1 MLMEFKFNSYDIIT
15 PPKIALCRIDT
26 QMIGYLQFTNLVI
39 KPTFCSLSEVT
50 FKCYKDTNLYDCIR
64 KHMTLVIDGFGRFV
78 IDSFSETDDGQN
90 KYKEITAYSYESTMN
105 NVTLTY
111 KEDTVFKLFDVIE
124 PEKTLLGIIQSQ
136 TGWIVKEIDSSLL
149 NKIRTMNI
157 DNEQAYGLLV
167 GDIAETFKCYFVFDT
182 MNKYIYCYDRDEVE
196 RPIKNSGI
204 NLSFRNLINE
214 VKVNE
219 SSDDII
225 TALTVT
231 GAEGVGINVVNPLG
245 NNIIYDFSYYC
256 NDYEWGIPKDIQIA
270 ISEWNNKIE
279 SKKPEYEALVGQ
291 RKRLA
296 ADKVA
301 LDGEL
306 KVLEGELKSLQD
318 VQSVNISA
326 NNTAGLE
333 EDYVK
338 IRDKES
344 EISNKKSVMSNVE
357 LEYNICVENINAI
370 VQSLSFANNFTTEQY
385 NILKY
390 YINGSVYENE
400 NFVYTTNMTEDKR
413 IEMSQQLYDQGKKVM
428 DKLSKPLYEY
438 ECDISAFMFS
448 KEYEEFTKSI
458 ELGAAVN
465 VEVKPGVWSE
475 PRLMQLVIDYDNPD
489 NTTAIL
495 SDSFR
500 LINDVYT
507 FSNDYTSALKAS
519 RKSSLSAPLW
529 DEPNKSGFYTTVND
543 YINNALNLA
552 NQEIINATNQEFTLG
567 SYGLRGKK
575 YDDESDTYDP
585 HQIAMTNNVLAFTD
599 DDWHS
604 CRTAL
609 GRITIGETEYYG
621 LVAEAIVGEL
631 IAGDQLTILNENN
644 SFKVDGNGATLNN
657 ASFTIEK
664 DNTKIVISPD
674 EGFSIKKKN
683 GSIWDDVLTEDI
695 DGNIVANSI
704 KLATGDIGG
713 WTIER
718 DRLSSPV
725 GDYIASDGTGKLS
738 LLRWNNSAAWFDGNI
753 YANNLSW
760 RYGDGDYKSIF
771 SSNGYMSGGWLGNGS
786 VGIDKRLVDEWD
798 ELYANKIVVDE
809 LIAKSI
815 TVDNLA
821 AGFIEAEGIKTEL
834 MFGGKFYVCD
844 TDNINN
850 NAQIYGYKDN
860 ISSEIQN
867 VYCMAIRSTGN
878 ISLEPGYGDVLIK
891 DKRLYAGSV
900 TANGL
905 TVNGESNFNNDISIS
920 DKYIKGRVG
929 FKDGDVWFENGFST
943 YNGDVNFYSKVRFSG
958 EVVVHQNDRDYAG
971 ASATIY
977 DKDGLKV
984 EVRNGIITHIG
995 H

>member
-1 MLMEFKFNSYDIIT
+1 ML
-15 PPKIALCRIDT
+15 
-26 QMIGYLQFTNLVI
+26 GYLEAINIVI
-39 KPTFCSLSEVT
+39 KPTICSLSERT
-50 FKCYKDTNLYDCIR
+50 FKCYKGSNFYDSII
-64 KHMTLVIDGFGRFV
+64 KKMVLEVDGFGRFQ
-78 IDSFSETDDGQN
+78 IDKVNKNTDGQTE
-90 KYKEITAYSYESTMN
+90 YKEVSAYSYEVSLN
-105 NVTLTY
+105 KITLSF
-111 KEDTVFKLFDVIE
+111 KDDTVFKLWDAVE
-124 PEKTLLGIIQSQ
+124 PEKSLLGIVELQ
-136 TGWIVKEIDSSLL
+136 TGWIIKQVDSSLL
-149 NKIRTMNI
+149 DKYRTMSI
-157 DNEQAYGLLV
+157 DKAEVYSLLM
-167 GDIAETFKCYFVFDT
+167 GDISTAFGCYFVFDT
-182 MNKYIYCYDRDEVE
+182 TEKFIYCYDKDINSH
-196 RPIKNSGI
+196 PAKNSGI
-204 NLSFRNLINE
+204 NLSFRNLIKDMD
-214 VKVNE
+214 VKE
-219 SSDDII
+219 SSDDVI
-225 TALTVT
+225 TALTVN
-231 GAEGVGINVVNPLG
+231 GAEGVGISLVNPLG
-245 NNIIYDFSYYC
+245 NNVIYDFSYYC
-256 NDYEWGIPKDIQIA
+256 NDEDWGIPSNVQTA
-270 ISEWNNKIE
+270 INNWQTKIE
-279 SKKPEYEALVGQ
+279 EERETYERYVAQ
-291 RKRLA
+291 RRQLA
-296 ADKVA
+296 IDKEQYNS
-301 LDGEL
+301 EL
-306 KVLEGELKSLQD
+306 KVLEGELKALQD
-318 VQSVNISA
+318 VQSVDI
-326 NNTAGLE
+326 AGGNE
-333 EDYVK
+333 EGLKEIYPK
-338 IRDKES
+338 IQAKET
-344 EISNKKSVMSNVE
+344 EIKNKKRMIKVKEEAYDMCLE
-357 LEYNICVENINAI
+357 LISEL
-370 VQSLSFANNFTTEQY
+370 VQSLSFENNFTKEEY
-385 NILKY
+385 DILKY
-390 YINGSVYENE
+390 YMDDAVYENE
-400 NFVYTTNMTEDKR
+400 NFVYTTTMTESDK
-413 IEMSQQLYDQGKKVM
+413 IDISQQLYIQGLKM
-428 DKLSKPLYEY
+428 MEKLSRPLYEY
-438 ECDISAFMFS
+438 ECNIAAFMFN
-448 KEYEEFTKSI
+448 KDYETFTKAI
-458 ELGAAVN
+458 ELGTLVN
-465 VEVKPGVWSE
+465 LEIKNNVWAE
-475 PRLMQLVIDYDNPD
+475 PKLMQVIIDYDNSE

-500 LINDVYT
+500 LINGVYE
-507 FSNDYTSALKAS
+507 FSDGYNQTVKAS
-519 RKSSLSAPLW
+519 RKTSLSAPLW

-543 YINNALNLA
+543 YINNDLNLA

-567 SYGLRGKK
+567 SYGIRGKK

-599 DDWHS
+599 DNWQS

-644 SFKVDGNGATLNN
+644 SFKVDASGATLLN
-657 ASFTIEK
+657 ADFTVEK
-664 DNTKIVISPD
+664 DNTKIVISPE

-683 GSIWDDVLTEDI
+683 GSIWDDVLTEDV
-695 DGNIVANSI
+695 DGNIIANSI

-815 TVDNLA
+815 TVDNLT

-891 DKRLYAGSV
+891 DKRLYVGSV

>member
-1 MLMEFKFNSYDIIT
+1 MEFKFNSNDLIKI
-15 PPKIALCRIDT
+15 PKIALCKIDL
-26 QMIGYLQFTNLVI
+26 QMLGYLEAINIVI
-39 KPTFCSLSEVT
+39 KPTFCSLSEIT
-50 FKCYKDTNLYDCIR
+50 FKCYKESNFYDSII
-64 KHMTLVIDGFGRFV
+64 KKMVLEVDGFGRFQ
-78 IDSFSETDDGQN
+78 IDRVNKNTDGQTE
-90 KYKEITAYSYESTMN
+90 YKEVSAYSYEVSLN
-105 NVTLTY
+105 KVTLSF
-111 KEDTVFKLFDVIE
+111 KDDTVFKLWDAIE
-124 PEKTLLGIIQSQ
+124 PEKSLLGIVELQ
-136 TGWIVKEIDSSLL
+136 TGWIIKQVDSSLL
-149 NKIRTMNI
+149 DKYRTMSI
-157 DNEQAYGLLV
+157 DKSEVYSLLM
-167 GDIAETFKCYFVFDT
+167 GDISTAFGCYFVFDT
-182 MNKYIYCYDRDEVE
+182 MEKFIYCYDKDINSHPV
-196 RPIKNSGI
+196 KNSGI
-204 NLSFRNLINE
+204 NLSFRNLI
-214 VKVNE
+214 KDMDIKE
-219 SSDDII
+219 SSDDVI
-225 TALTVT
+225 TALTVN
-231 GAEGVGINVVNPLG
+231 GAEGVGISLVNPLG
-245 NNIIYDFSYYC
+245 NNVIYDFSYYC
-256 NDYEWGIPKDIQIA
+256 NDEDWGIPSNVQTA
-270 ISEWNNKIE
+270 INNWQTKIE
-279 SKKPEYEALVGQ
+279 EERETYERYVAQ
-291 RKRLA
+291 RRQLA
-296 ADKVA
+296 IDKEQYNS
-301 LDGEL
+301 EL
-306 KVLEGELKSLQD
+306 KVLEGELKALQD
-318 VQSVNISA
+318 VQSVDI
-326 NNTAGLE
+326 AGGNE
-333 EDYVK
+333 EGLKEVYPK
-338 IRDKES
+338 IQAKEN
-344 EISNKKSVMSNVE
+344 EIKNKKHMIKVKEEAYDMCLE
-357 LEYNICVENINAI
+357 LISEL
-370 VQSLSFANNFTTEQY
+370 VQSLSFENNFTKEEY
-385 NILKY
+385 DILKY
-390 YINGSVYENE
+390 YIDDAVYENE
-400 NFVYTTNMTEDKR
+400 NFVYTTAMNESDK
-413 IEMSQQLYDQGKKVM
+413 IDISQQLYIQGLKM
-428 DKLSKPLYEY
+428 MEKLSHPLYEY
-438 ECDISAFMFS
+438 ECNIAAFMFN
-448 KEYEEFTKSI
+448 KDYEIFTKAI
-458 ELGAAVN
+458 ELGTLVN
-465 VEVKPGVWSE
+465 LEIKNNVWAE
-475 PRLMQLVIDYDNPD
+475 PKLMQVIIDYDNPE

-500 LINDVYT
+500 LINGVYE
-507 FSNDYTSALKAS
+507 FSDGYNQTVKAS
-519 RKSSLSAPLW
+519 RKTSLSAPLW
-529 DEPNKSGFYTTVND
+529 DEPNKSGFYTTIND
-543 YINNALNLA
+543 YINNALNLT

-575 YDDESDTYDP
+575 YDDETDTYDP

-599 DDWHS
+599 DNWQS

-644 SFKVDGNGATLNN
+644 SFKVDASGATLLN
-657 ASFTIEK
+657 ADFTVEK

-683 GSIWDDVLTEDI
+683 GSIWDDVLTEDT

-704 KLATGDIGG
+704 KLNTGNIGG
-713 WTIER
+713 WNIEA
-718 DRLSSPV
+718 DKLSSPV

-786 VGIDKRLVDEWD
+786 VGVDKRLVDEWD

-815 TVDNLA
+815 TVDNLT

-867 VYCMAIRSTGN
+867 VYCMSIRSTGN

-891 DKRLYAGSV
+891 DKRLYVGSV

-905 TVNGESNFNNDISIS
+905 TVNGESNFNSDISIS

>member
-1 MLMEFKFNSYDIIT
+1 MEFKFNSYDIIT

-279 SKKPEYEALVGQ
+279 SKKPEYETLVSQ

-318 VQSVNISA
+318 IQSVNISA

-338 IRDKES
+338 IKDKEL
-344 EISNKKSVMSNVE
+344 EISNKKSVISNVE
-357 LEYNICVENINAI
+357 FEYNTCVENINAI
-370 VQSLSFANNFTTEQY
+370 VQSLSFANI
-385 NILKY
+385 ILTVLCMK
-390 YINGSVYENE
+390 
-400 NFVYTTNMTEDKR
+400 
-413 IEMSQQLYDQGKKVM
+413 
-428 DKLSKPLYEY
+428 
-438 ECDISAFMFS
+438 
-448 KEYEEFTKSI
+448 TKT
-458 ELGAAVN
+458 LC
-465 VEVKPGVWSE
+465 
-475 PRLMQLVIDYDNPD
+475 
-489 NTTAIL
+489 T
-495 SDSFR
+495 R
-500 LINDVYT
+500 LI
-507 FSNDYTSALKAS
+507 
-519 RKSSLSAPLW
+519 
-529 DEPNKSGFYTTVND
+529 
-543 YINNALNLA
+543 
-552 NQEIINATNQEFTLG
+552 
-567 SYGLRGKK
+567 
-575 YDDESDTYDP
+575 
-585 HQIAMTNNVLAFTD
+585 
-599 DDWHS
+599 
-604 CRTAL
+604 
-609 GRITIGETEYYG
+609 
-621 LVAEAIVGEL
+621 
-631 IAGDQLTILNENN
+631 
-644 SFKVDGNGATLNN
+644 
-657 ASFTIEK
+657 
-664 DNTKIVISPD
+664 
-674 EGFSIKKKN
+674 
-683 GSIWDDVLTEDI
+683 
-695 DGNIVANSI
+695 
-704 KLATGDIGG
+704 
-713 WTIER
+713 
-718 DRLSSPV
+718 
-725 GDYIASDGTGKLS
+725 
-738 LLRWNNSAAWFDGNI
+738 
-753 YANNLSW
+753 
-760 RYGDGDYKSIF
+760 
-771 SSNGYMSGGWLGNGS
+771 
-786 VGIDKRLVDEWD
+786 
-798 ELYANKIVVDE
+798 
-809 LIAKSI
+809 
-815 TVDNLA
+815 
-821 AGFIEAEGIKTEL
+821 
-834 MFGGKFYVCD
+834 
-844 TDNINN
+844 
-850 NAQIYGYKDN
+850 
-860 ISSEIQN
+860 
-867 VYCMAIRSTGN
+867 
-878 ISLEPGYGDVLIK
+878 
-891 DKRLYAGSV
+891 
-900 TANGL
+900 
-905 TVNGESNFNNDISIS
+905 
-920 DKYIKGRVG
+920 
-929 FKDGDVWFENGFST
+929 
-943 YNGDVNFYSKVRFSG
+943 
-958 EVVVHQNDRDYAG
+958 
-971 ASATIY
+971 
-977 DKDGLKV
+977 
-984 EVRNGIITHIG
+984 
-995 H
+995 

>member
-1 MLMEFKFNSYDIIT
+1 MIFKYNSMNMLDYPIIT
-15 PPKIALCRIDT
+15 YCSQSRKGKGILNVSKLTMSLMFCETSEMSFEVYSNNPYYDKVVKDRVLKVDNF
-26 QMIGYLQFTNLVI
+26 GYWVI
-39 KPTFCSLSEVT
+39 SEV
-50 FKCYKDTNLYDCIR
+50 
-64 KHMTLVIDGFGRFV
+64 
-78 IDSFSETDDGQN
+78 SEDDNGQYGT
-90 KYKEITAYSYESTMN
+90 KSVKAYSYDVILSKK
-105 NVTLTY
+105 NVTLESDLY
-111 KEDTVFKLFDVIE
+111 QLYDVIN
-124 PEKTLLGIIQSQ
+124 PNNTLLGLIENNTNWKI
-136 TGWIVKEIDSSLL
+136 GHVDSTLL
-149 NKIRTMNI
+149 NMRRTMEFENTAIYTALMTNI
-157 DNEQAYGLLV
+157 SDAFE
-167 GDIAETFKCYFVFDT
+167 CYFLFDT
-182 MNKYIYCYDRDEVE
+182 DNMLINCYSRFNKPE
-196 RPIKNSGI
+196 RTCI
-204 NLSFRNLINE
+204 NLSFRNLIKE
-214 VKVNE
+214 MKVN
-219 SSDDII
+219 DNQDGII

-231 GAEGVGINVVNPLG
+231 GGDDVGISLVNPIG
-245 NNIIYDFSYYC
+245 TNIIYDFSYYYDDMSE
-256 NDYEWGIPKDIQIA
+256 NLKNSIIEWK
-270 ISEWNNKIE
+270 NKIE
-279 SKKPEYEALVGQ
+279 NNTEQYASKVNERRNLNIRIVTEEGILSQKKTKLKASMDAQSIAITNNNTE
-291 RKRLA
+291 RLA
-296 ADKVA
+296 
-301 LDGEL
+301 EL
-306 KVLEGELKSLQD
+306 KPQIESEQEEVKIQEQLIEQLNNDYQTVCSEIANIIKSL
-318 VQSVNISA
+318 SF
-326 NNTAGLE
+326 
-333 EDYVK
+333 K
-338 IRDKES
+338 
-344 EISNKKSVMSNVE
+344 SNFTDEQITE
-357 LEYNICVENINAI
+357 LEY
-370 VQSLSFANNFTTEQY
+370 
-385 NILKY
+385 
-390 YINGSVYENE
+390 YIISGSYENE
-400 NFVYTTNMTEDKR
+400 NFIFTSIMEEHEKIDMEY
-413 IEMSQQLYDQGKKVM
+413 QLYEQALKEFE
-428 DKLSKPLYEY
+428 KLSHPLYEFDVNIINFINNPAY
-438 ECDISAFMFS
+438 KPFINDLELGKTVNLEYKEDIWVNPRIIKINLDWDSPENSNIVLSDLLRSIDSLYTFADKFTATAKASNKVAISAN
-448 KEYEEFTKSI
+448 K
-458 ELGAAVN
+458 
-465 VEVKPGVWSE
+465 
-475 PRLMQLVIDYDNPD
+475 
-489 NTTAIL
+489 
-495 SDSFR
+495 
-500 LINDVYT
+500 
-507 FSNDYTSALKAS
+507 
-519 RKSSLSAPLW
+519 W
-529 DEPNKSGFYTTVND
+529 DEPVKNGFYGKVND
-543 YINNALNLA
+543 YIDSAFDLA
-552 NQEIINATNQEFTLG
+552 NKEILDAKDQVVAIG
-567 SYGLRGKK
+567 SYGIRGRKTNETG
-575 YDDESDTYDP
+575 YDDE
-585 HQIAMTNNVLAFTD
+585 QVAIINNLIAFTD
-599 DDWHS
+599 DGWNS
-604 CRTAL
+604 TKTAL
-609 GRITIGETEYYG
+609 GKININGNEYYG
-621 LVAEAIVGEL
+621 LSAEAIMGRF
-631 IAGDQLTILNENN
+631 IAGDQLIISNEDNTF
-644 SFKVDGNGATLNN
+644 SVDGSGATLFN
-657 ASFTIEK
+657 ADFTIEK

-786 VGIDKRLVDEWD
+786 VGVDKRLVDEWD

-815 TVDNLA
+815 TVDNLT

-900 TANGL
+900 TTNVL
-905 TVNGESNFNNDISIS
+905 TVNGESNFNNDISIN